1 MKSRI
6 FFETAMLPLSERVLL
21 GIHVC
26 HQRERI
32 SIIHGSDGNPN
43 YEIHRGKA
51 DFNPARVLCQHGF
64 GSSADSG
71 RDVDA
76 SRSNA

>member
-6 FFETAMLPLSERVLL
+6 FFETAMLPLSVRVLL

-32 SIIHGSDGNPN
+32 SIIHGLDGNP
-43 YEIHRGKA
+43 YDEIQYGKA
-51 DFNPARVLCQHGF
+51 DFNSARVLCQHGF
-64 GSSADSG
+64 GNLLLTFLPSYH
-71 RDVDA
+71 
-76 SRSNA
+76 NIYY